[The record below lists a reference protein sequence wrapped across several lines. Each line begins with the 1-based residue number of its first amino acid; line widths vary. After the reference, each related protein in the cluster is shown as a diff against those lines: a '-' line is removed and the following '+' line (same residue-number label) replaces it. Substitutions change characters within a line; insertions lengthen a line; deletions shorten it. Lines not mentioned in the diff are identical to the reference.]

1 MITQNPKL
9 AILES
14 FLSQDIK
21 GSVEI
26 PERQIQI
33 AGLTF
38 QDLLKV
44 SFIIL
49 VGYLIINLLIGKK

>member
-14 FLSQDIK
+14 FLLQDIK

-26 PERQIQI
+26 PERQI
-33 AGLTF
+33 
-38 QDLLKV
+38 
-44 SFIIL
+44 
-49 VGYLIINLLIGKK
+49 